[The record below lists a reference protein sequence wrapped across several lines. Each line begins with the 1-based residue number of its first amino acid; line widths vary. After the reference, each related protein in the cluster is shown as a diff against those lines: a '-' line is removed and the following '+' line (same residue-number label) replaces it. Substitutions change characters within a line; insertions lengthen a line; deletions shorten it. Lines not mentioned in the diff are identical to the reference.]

1 MRKPALG
8 VEPES
13 GARRGCDSTID
24 EVNRFGED
32 ARPVRIGEAY
42 APRRA
47 VRPCA
52 DRAYLADIDQRR
64 RQSRPAQPLDDAVRG
79 ISLRDAVQRNGC
91 AAWSQ
96 GLTAAQRKYVM
107 TLDPS
112 RLPPHFL
119 TPPDQGGLDPGSGE
133 IEQIKQRA
141 LRRAEQLSNI
151 YLDEADS
158 ADDQSR
164 MELAQKLAAQSIMRL
179 AGLRNI
185 ASASALS

>member
-1 MRKPALG
+1 
-8 VEPES
+8 
-13 GARRGCDSTID
+13 
-24 EVNRFGED
+24 
-32 ARPVRIGEAY
+32 
-42 APRRA
+42 
-47 VRPCA
+47 
-52 DRAYLADIDQRR
+52 
-64 RQSRPAQPLDDAVRG
+64 
-79 ISLRDAVQRNGC
+79 
-91 AAWSQ
+91 
-96 GLTAAQRKYVM
+96 M

-112 RLPPHFL
+112 RLPRHFL
-119 TPPDQGGLDPGSGE
+119 TPPDLGGLDPNPGE

-158 ADDQSR
+158 ANDQSS